1 MKPKLEL
8 KHIVLAFNFLLNIV
22 SIDGAK
28 SPFVTCGSIVKL
40 LNSDYGSRLH
50 SHDVKYGSGSGQQ
63 SVTGI
68 EIQEDVGSHWSIKA
82 ATGKYCNR
90 GEAIKC
96 GDTIRLEHLTTK
108 KNLHSHMF
116 SSPLSGEQEVS
127 CYGVDG
133 LGDTGDHWEV
143 ICSNDSW
150 QRDSPVRFRHVDTG
164 VFLGLSG
171 RSFGRP
177 ISGQMEVVGFNN
189 PQHGTRWTTAEGLFI
204 VQQEKETEYA
214 HTEL

>member
-1 MKPKLEL
+1 MKPKLQFSYIL
-8 KHIVLAFNFLLNIV
+8 FTITILFNIV
-22 SIDGAK
+22 FIEAGK
-28 SPFVTCGSIVKL
+28 SQFVTCGSIVKL

-68 EIQEDVGSHWSIKA
+68 EIGEDVGSHWSIKA
-82 ATGKYCNR
+82 PTGKFCNR
-90 GEAIKC
+90 GEPVKC
-96 GDTIRLEHLTTK
+96 GDIIRLEHLTTK
-108 KNLHSHMF
+108 KNLHSHIF
-116 SSPLSGEQEVS
+116 SSPLSREQEVS

-133 LGDTGDHWEV
+133 LGDTGDHWEL
-143 ICSNDSW
+143 ICSSDSW
-150 QRDSPVRFRHVDTG
+150 LRDSPVRFRHVDTG

-189 PQHGTRWTTAEGLFI
+189 PQHGTRWTTAEGLF
-204 VQQEKETEYA
+204 VVPQEKEAHYA

>member
-8 KHIVLAFNFLLNIV
+8 NHVLIAFNFLLNFV

-28 SPFVTCGSIVKL
+28 THHVTCGSIVKL

-82 ATGKYCNR
+82 PTGKFCNR

-143 ICSNDSW
+143 VCSSDSW
-150 QRDSPVRFRHVDTG
+150 LRDSPVRFRHIDTG
-164 VFLGLSG
+164 VYLGLSG

-189 PQHGTRWTTAEGLFI
+189 PQHGSRWTTAEGLF
-204 VQQEKETEYA
+204 VVPQEKETEYA